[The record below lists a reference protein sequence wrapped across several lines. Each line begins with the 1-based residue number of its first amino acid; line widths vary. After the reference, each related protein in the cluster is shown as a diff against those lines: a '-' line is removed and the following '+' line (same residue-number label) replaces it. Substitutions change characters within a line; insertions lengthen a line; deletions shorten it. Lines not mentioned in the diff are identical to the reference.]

1 MEKASGLLSEN
12 NARVLLKVILV
23 ILWYMNVYTQL
34 YRYPLSED
42 LLEEEKQKR
51 IQRHTE
57 LDICLH
63 INVNQPFVKKMV
75 IFYEKEEDKTH
86 YEGIIGDKLSK
97 VLFVKHDKQ
106 AYYKDFL
113 VHMRDTLPDG
123 EVCCSL
129 ASDIYLNYDIEM
141 DFFDMFLPV
150 NTVFGITRH
159 EPTNKEHTVC
169 NDTTCVLAHSAGGCA
184 DCFIF
189 RTPIPK
195 NFNYEKVNH
204 KQNRW
209 GGECNFLHT
218 WHQTG
223 AKIYNPCYQVKTIH
237 LHHNSIYFTQN
248 PNKIAYGRPYLPS
261 LEDSAPE
268 DSNHCI
274 NRPCAL
280 YPPGE
285 VVCFRCKAH
294 QNIFCKWHNGG
305 RDWTCNI
312 CEMYNKFEDRE
323 WARRRALESA
333 SKPEF

>member
-1 MEKASGLLSEN
+1 
-12 NARVLLKVILV
+12 
-23 ILWYMNVYTQL
+23 MNVYTQL
-34 YRYPLSED
+34 YRYPFPDDIS
-42 LLEEEKQKR
+42 EEEKQKR

-75 IFYEKEEDKTH
+75 IFYEKEEDKKH
-86 YEGIIGDKLSK
+86 YEEIIGDQISK
-97 VLFVKHDKQ
+97 VEFIKHDKQ
-106 AYYKDFL
+106 AHYKDFL

-129 ASDIYLNYDIEM
+129 ASDIYLNYDI
-141 DFFDMFLPV
+141 DTRFFEKFLPV

-159 EPTNKEHTVC
+159 EPTNKEHTIC
-169 NDTTCVLAHSAGGCA
+169 DETTCGLAHSGGGCG

-189 RTPIPK
+189 RLPFPK
-195 NFNYEKVNH
+195 EFNFDKVDH

-223 AKIYNPCYQVKTIH
+223 AKVFNPCYQVKTIH
-237 LHHNSIYFTQN
+237 LHHDSVYFTQN
-248 PNKIAYGRPYLPS
+248 PNKVVYGRPYLPD
-261 LEDSAPE
+261 LEPAPS

-274 NRPCAL
+274 NRPSAL
-280 YPPGE
+280 YEAGT
-285 VVCFRCKAH
+285 VVCFRCKAYS
-294 QNIFCKWHNGG
+294 NAFCKWHKGG

-323 WARRRALESA
+323 WAVQRAKNHL
-333 SKPEF
+333 